1 MDLIMTL
8 EATVEMMRDF
18 EINKTYFMKSKIILS
33 SIRVL
38 YGNIILIISLLL
50 QCVGSINFMNFINY
64 EISFQERKD
73 ITLPHTQKH

>member
-1 MDLIMTL
+1 MTL

-38 YGNIILIISLLL
+38 YGNIILIISLLF